1 LPPAPIAAA
10 PTSASLGDALPRPF
24 GRAHAVCIVELAEQM
39 LLQPSGAGPKT
50 LGQAAARLGIADRT
64 LYEAFAA
71 VRGTSPGRH
80 VKRRR
85 LQLVRDALLA
95 EPDRRSA
102 VKWFAMA
109 HGFRH
114 LGNFA
119 HAYHDHF
126 SELPSETVARAKRD
140 LPRFIAQEGTAIS
153 ARAEPD
159 SGAGAVRSGAESV
172 ARDAMQSASDHACCL
187 HR

>member
-1 LPPAPIAAA
+1 M
-10 PTSASLGDALPRPF
+10 
-24 GRAHAVCIVELAEQM
+24 VELAERM
-39 LLQPSGAGPKT
+39 LLQPNGVGPRT
-50 LGQAAARLGIADRT
+50 LGQAAACLGVADRT
-64 LYEAFAA
+64 LHEAFAA

-80 VKRRR
+80 LKQRR

-109 HGFRH
+109 QGFRH

-119 HAYHDHF
+119 HAYHAYF
-126 SELPSETVARAKRD
+126 GELPSETVARTKR
-140 LPRFIAQEGTAIS
+140 EGFPVHH
-153 ARAEPD
+153 ARAPHRFPRGPNLIPAKEPWDPALD
-159 SGAGAVRSGAESV
+159 SP
-172 ARDAMQSASDHACCL
+172 ARDAMQSTSDNASCL